1 MTSGSQSGAHD
12 DSVTLTRAAFV
23 RRLALAGLSATILG
37 DSLSACSRATFAP
50 SGSTLPATPTPSPS
64 GAVRLLAPSGSID
77 LTVLSAFSR
86 RTGVA
91 LSAATP
97 PRGVTLHEALRGG
110 TSCDVVL
117 VPDDLVTLLAAEGL
131 LLPLDMTLVGNFD
144 YVQGAFRAPPYD
156 HGDPA
161 RYSVPFQFKTLG
173 LAVRPDTLDGAPAR
187 TWADLWQ
194 PRFRGGVRVDAR
206 GRSVIGIG
214 LLSLGFPLGSTDRR
228 QIDLAVARLGALK
241 TNLREPGP
249 DRGGAPV
256 TVCWSPQALRAAGTA
271 SGSGLRFV
279 LPAEGFEIDTDALC
293 VARTTSNPLAA
304 HAFLDFCLRPG
315 VQRGVAERLG
325 TQSAEPEAWQYLPPL
340 ERSFSRSDLQLV
352 HGQWVA
358 DLGSFGA
365 VYEGAWATVAREWAL
380 AA

>member
-1 MTSGSQSGAHD
+1 MA
-12 DSVTLTRAAFV
+12 VRAA
-23 RRLALAGLSATILG
+23 
-37 DSLSACSRATFAP
+37 AP
-50 SGSTLPATPTPSPS
+50 A
-64 GAVRLLAPSGSID
+64 D
-77 LTVLSAFSR
+77 
-86 RTGVA
+86 GVA
-91 LSAATP
+91 LPES
-97 PRGVTLHEALRGG
+97 LRGG
-110 TSCDVVL
+110 ASYDVL
-117 VPDDLVTLLAAEGL
+117 VMADGLVPGLAGEGL

-156 HGDPA
+156 RGDPA
-161 RYSVPFQFKTLG
+161 RYSVPFQFETLG
-173 LAVRPDTLDGAPAR
+173 LAVQPGALGGAPAR

-228 QIDLAVARLGALK
+228 QIDRAVGRLIALK

-256 TVCWSPQALRAAGTA
+256 TVCWSSQALRAARSA
-271 SGSGLRFV
+271 PGSGVHFV
-279 LPAEGFEIDTDALC
+279 LPADGFEIDTRVLC
-293 VARTTSNPLAA
+293 VARATANPLAA

-325 TQSAEPEAWQYLPPL
+325 TQSAEPEAWKYLPPL
-340 ERSFSRSDLQLV
+340 ERSFARSDLQLA
-352 HGQWVA
+352 HGQWLA

-365 VYEGAWATVAREWAL
+365 VYDRAWATVAREWGR